1 MTRSRNDMEAS
12 KQNDSNANHTQE
24 GCESQAV
31 KEGKETSNGS
41 EEDWNCQ
48 GVVTVKLKFMI

>member
-12 KQNDSNANHTQE
+12 EQNDSNTNHTQE
-24 GCESQAV
+24 GCKSQAI
-31 KEGKETSNGS
+31 KEGKETSNSS

-48 GVVTVKLKFMI
+48 GVVTVKLKFMT